1 MVMANNIYQIKN
13 NFLYSMYGL
22 ILNTPQTNKQ
32 TNKQINKK
40 AVNKIKQINNK
51 YSSNKTKCKK
61 KKELI

>member
-1 MVMANNIYQIKN
+1 
-13 NFLYSMYGL
+13 MYGL